1 MSINTGNE
9 KVVGIIGGMG
19 PEATVDL
26 MRQVIAATPARDD
39 IDHVRML
46 VDNNPKVPSRIKAII
61 EGTGESP
68 APCMIEMARGLE
80 NQGADF
86 LVIPCNTA
94 HHYYP
99 DVAAAVNIPV
109 LNLVKLTSESV
120 KKAQPDLSKAGL
132 LASSAL
138 QMIHLYEPWF
148 EKHDVEVL
156 YPQSD
161 DQQVVMALIR
171 AVKANNST
179 AEQIQAYNRAA
190 RNLADQGAQCLIL
203 ACTELSVMSDR
214 LETSLPVYDASKLLA
229 QAIVREA
236 LVCE

>member
-19 PEATVDL
+19 PEATVNL
-26 MRQVIAATPARDD
+26 MQQVIAATPAKDD
-39 IDHVRML
+39 IDHIRML

-68 APCMIEMARGLE
+68 VPCMIEMARGLE

-156 YPQSD
+156 YPQPD
-161 DQQVVMALIR
+161 DQQAVMALIR
-171 AVKANNST
+171 AVKANNPT
-179 AEQIQAYNRAA
+179 VEQIQAYNRAA

>member
-26 MRQVIAATPARDD
+26 MQQVIAATPARDD
-39 IDHVRML
+39 IDHIRML

-161 DQQVVMALIR
+161 DQQAVMALIR
-171 AVKANNST
+171 AVKANNPT
-179 AEQIQAYNRAA
+179 VEQIQAYNRAA